1 VVVNQRRLCPR
12 CSCVVAIQDITCRR
26 CGQELRGGIERTR
39 ADRFEVVF
47 RVVHAVGGVVVGLLY
62 FLARGSDL
70 ELLAGP
76 ILVVLLASLAVHYRR
91 RPQYR
96 VIKARRRTR
105 RLRRKRV
112 AVVAPAGN
120 PLPGGTVRIFGTVAW
135 VAENR
140 VDEIIVRTDSPVKT
154 TGNDRSNLLAL
165 APIEPGDMFTTLLE
179 LGRMRVGIW
188 FLDPAFLSV
197 RRINVRAHRR
207 LRPSLSLGEGTV
219 FVTSSRSIG

>member
-1 VVVNQRRLCPR
+1 M
-12 CSCVVAIQDITCRR
+12 
-26 CGQELRGGIERTR
+26 
-39 ADRFEVVF
+39 
-47 RVVHAVGGVVVGLLY
+47 
-62 FLARGSDL
+62 
-70 ELLAGP
+70 
-76 ILVVLLASLAVHYRR
+76 
-91 RPQYR
+91 
-96 VIKARRRTR
+96 
-105 RLRRKRV
+105 
-112 AVVAPAGN
+112 VAPAGN
-120 PLPGGTVRIFGTVAW
+120 PLPGGTVRILGTVAW